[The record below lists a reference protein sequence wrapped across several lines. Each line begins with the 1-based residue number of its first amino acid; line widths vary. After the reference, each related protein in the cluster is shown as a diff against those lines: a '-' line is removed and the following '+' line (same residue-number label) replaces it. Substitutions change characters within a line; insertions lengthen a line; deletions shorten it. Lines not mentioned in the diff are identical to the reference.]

1 MAVSIDVEKF
11 DDPLPP
17 VEKINL
23 QEHQWKDIE
32 SKEFIELLDDDSV
45 R

>member
-23 QEHQWKDIE
+23 QEH
-32 SKEFIELLDDDSV
+32 
-45 R
+45 